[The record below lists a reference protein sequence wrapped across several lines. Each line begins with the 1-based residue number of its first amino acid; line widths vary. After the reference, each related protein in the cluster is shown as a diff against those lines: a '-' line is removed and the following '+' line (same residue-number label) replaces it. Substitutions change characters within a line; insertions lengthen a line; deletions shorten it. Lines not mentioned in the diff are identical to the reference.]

1 MAKLTLDMLVY
12 SEAEADRMVTI
23 NGRKYVKGDA
33 VEGRYLVEEITR
45 EGVTLSYRGEKAVLR
60 P

>member
-1 MAKLTLDMLVY
+1 MLVY
-12 SEAEADRMVTI
+12 SDTEADRMVTI

-33 VEGRYLVEEITR
+33 VDGRYMIEAITR
-45 EGVTLSYRGEKAVLR
+45 EGVTLSYGGEKAVLR